1 MGGYIAAVAV
11 AVDLIVLLNSRF
23 NSMGRRN
30 LMWIEMLF
38 LFFYDISMSLLA
50 VCIKYFLVLSIL
62 ILWLQERKIES

>member
-1 MGGYIAAVAV
+1 MGGYIAAV

-23 NSMGRRN
+23 NSMGMRN